1 MVTRRRPPQID
12 TPAPGIERRHELLR
26 SSDIFACLSEPDL
39 AYAANHA
46 VVRRFARGQVIVQ
59 RHDVSRG
66 LHAIL
71 EGFAKSSV
79 DSDEGTEVIY
89 DVLGTGAWFGEV
101 ALLDGG
107 LESASVIATR
117 PSMVMTIHRDAVLE
131 LVARNGHLGIAF
143 ARLLAARVRA
153 QDRRIEDLLLYD
165 LSTRLARTLLALA
178 KHWPDQ
184 EIGGL
189 RLTFPLTQTEL
200 AAILGAT
207 RVRVNLLLG
216 AYRDAGII
224 RVDRAGILILSPE
237 RLLER
242 ARMH

>member
-1 MVTRRRPPQID
+1 
-12 TPAPGIERRHELLR
+12 
-26 SSDIFACLSEPDL
+26 
-39 AYAANHA
+39 
-46 VVRRFARGQVIVQ
+46 
-59 RHDVSRG
+59 
-66 LHAIL
+66 
-71 EGFAKSSV
+71 
-79 DSDEGTEVIY
+79 
-89 DVLGTGAWFGEV
+89 
-101 ALLDGG
+101 
-107 LESASVIATR
+107 
-117 PSMVMTIHRDAVLE
+117 MVMTIHRDAVLE
-131 LVARNGHLGIAF
+131 LVARNAHLGMAF

-153 QDRRIEDLLLYD
+153 QDRRIEDLQLYD

-184 EIGGL
+184 EIGGM

-224 RVDRAGILILSPE
+224 RVDRGGILILSPE